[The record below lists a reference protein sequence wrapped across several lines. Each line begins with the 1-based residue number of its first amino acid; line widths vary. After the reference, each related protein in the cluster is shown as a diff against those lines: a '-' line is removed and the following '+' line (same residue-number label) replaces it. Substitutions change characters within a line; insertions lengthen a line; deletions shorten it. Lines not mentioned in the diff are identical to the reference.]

1 MPSLF
6 LSQTAKEGM
15 SPWIQSRQKMTIR
28 SNFSDN
34 VKHFINRHP
43 DGR

>member
-28 SNFSDN
+28 AILVITLNTL
-34 VKHFINRHP
+34 
-43 DGR
+43 